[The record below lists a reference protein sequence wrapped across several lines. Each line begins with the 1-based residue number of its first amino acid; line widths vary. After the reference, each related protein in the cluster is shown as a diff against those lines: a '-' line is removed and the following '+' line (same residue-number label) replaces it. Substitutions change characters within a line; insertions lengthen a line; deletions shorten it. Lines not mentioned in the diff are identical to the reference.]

1 MYGSVVGHDG
11 DAVLVSCDGVG
22 LGDLVDR
29 VEVDDSLGNRLWVV
43 VYAVAE
49 LAVVIKDKPT
59 TLPSTKMTLG

>member
-22 LGDLVDR
+22 LGDLVDS

-49 LAVVIKDKPT
+49 FAVVVKDKPT
-59 TLPSTKMTLG
+59 ALPSTKMTLE